1 MRTYIFF
8 IIVIFIAGC
17 SATEQTVTKEEIPVE
32 EEIYVFDDIERDAV
46 ELENQIIEATKEM
59 SYVVQVG
66 AFSSKDKA
74 EQFVKE
80 NQSKIHQQMSII
92 FKEDIN
98 LFAVQL
104 PALETKDEAET
115 LRNKLWQI
123 PVFNDAFI
131 ITQEK

>member
-17 SATEQTVTKEEIPVE
+17 SATEQTATKEEIPVE

-59 SYVVQVG
+59 SYIVQVG

-80 NQSKIHQQMSII
+80 NQSKILQQMSII